1 LRFVFDTNAVVSA
14 LLIEDSISRRAFD
27 RASDRGR
34 FLLSLPVL
42 AEINEVLGREKFR
55 KYITEDEAK
64 RFLAAFVRKA
74 EWVEVNV
81 KISAS
86 RDPSD
91 NILLELAVSG
101 EATHIITGDKDLL
114 ALSPF
119 QGILILPPGDFLQQ
133 LGLSVQV

>member
-1 LRFVFDTNAVVSA
+1 M
-14 LLIEDSISRRAFD
+14 
-27 RASDRGR
+27 
-34 FLLSLPVL
+34 LLSLPVL
-42 AEINEVLGREKFR
+42 AEINEVLGREIFR
-55 KYITEDEAK
+55 KYIAEDEAK

-81 KISAS
+81 RISAS

-119 QGILILPPGDFLQQ
+119 EGILILTPGEFLQQ
-133 LGLSVQV
+133 IR

>member
-1 LRFVFDTNAVVSA
+1 MRFVFDTNAVVSA

-27 RASDRGR
+27 RALDRGR

-42 AEINEVLGREKFR
+42 AEINQVLGQEKFR

-74 EWVEVNV
+74 VEVNV

-91 NILLELAVSG
+91 NRFLELAVSG

-114 ALSPF
+114 ALSFF
-119 QGILILPPGDFLQQ
+119 QGILILTPRDFLRQIR
-133 LGLSVQV
+133 

>member
-1 LRFVFDTNAVVSA
+1 MLFVFDTNAVVSA
-14 LLIEDSISRRAFD
+14 LLIEDSTSRRAFD
-27 RASDRGR
+27 RASDRGK

-42 AEINEVLGREKFR
+42 AELNEVLGREKFR

-81 KISAS
+81 KISGS

-91 NILLELAVSG
+91 NKLLELAVSG
-101 EATHIITGDKDLL
+101 QATHIITGDDDLL

-119 QGILILPPGDFLQQ
+119 QGKLILTPAEFLRQIR
-133 LGLSVQV
+133 